1 MPAPSYARSK
11 NFQADGGDRTDH
23 GAINAELDK
32 VAQAINSL
40 ASLIGLVLKDD
51 NTLESGLVLPD
62 ALSQQVLNLMTGTDV
77 VTVQGPKGDI
87 GASFRADYRGMA
99 SERSTFDDRAKG
111 FCFLAMD
118 TGQLSFKL
126 SNTPGD
132 WSQGYTFAKGDRGD
146 PGPPGKDGLPGAPG
160 VSGAVT
166 SVDTNTVSASLV
178 GRTNVTARLVLQNGI
193 LSVVLATT

>member
-1 MPAPSYARSK
+1 MTYARSK
-11 NFQADGGDRTDH
+11 NFQSDAGDRTDH
-23 GAINAELDK
+23 NAINAELDK
-32 VAQAINSL
+32 VAQAIDALSNKID
-40 ASLIGLVLKDD
+40 LILKDD
-51 NTLESGLVLPD
+51 NTLEAGIVLPD
-62 ALSQQVLNLMTGTDV
+62 SLSQAVLNLMTGTDV
-77 VTVQGPKGDI
+77 LTIQGPKGDI
-87 GASFRADYRGMA
+87 GPSFRADYRGLA
-99 SERSTFDDRAKG
+99 SDRSTFDASAKG

-126 SNTPGD
+126 SNTSGD
-132 WSQGYTFAKGDRGD
+132 WSQGYTFAKGDKGD
-146 PGPPGKDGLPGAPG
+146 PGSPGKDGLPGAPG